1 MNMKL
6 HQSTI
11 TENLSPSMFS
21 LFDLVEGVKF
31 LWNQVF
37 ESTNRIA
44 LSYEN
49 YNQEDR
55 GGSGAIL
62 AHCMGLGKTLTTI
75 VLLHTLFRYPKLTHV
90 HRVLILS
97 PLNTANKYNQ

>member
-37 ESTNRIA
+37 ESTNRIE